1 MRGKKVVGDYHGKE
15 EKTEEAETGERSKLW
30 EWWMFLITCSAVW
43 EPAPAGSPKLIVV
56 FF

>member
-43 EPAPAGSPKLIVV
+43 EQAPAGSPKLIVV